1 MHPAQV
7 ASLRRELITWLAT
20 PDAEAYYELMAE
32 DAGTWRREPQREALV
47 KAELFYVSDEMSAVA
62 VHAGQTMP
70 DQVPMR
76 QEFPAEYGFIV
87 WDGPLVDEE
96 TTATMLG
103 AHPQA
108 GLFASCHALS
118 WFITELTNEEDAVVD
133 AAFLTF
139 WVRPEGRTYPP
150 LIPYHSAVFD
160 LSLPIRG
167 SALADNEG
175 GNEAAGGWIAQ
186 FDMTAYTTMV
196 LMGQSVATLESHRP
210 ERAERRRAA
219 RAGLET
225 PDVTV
230 VQLRRHARAEGQP
243 DDADDDNTED
253 STEAGQDPA
262 ASARTHRWVVRGHW
276 RQQWYPSLNDH
287 RAIWIHGY
295 VKGPE
300 DKPLVIGER
309 VNALLR

>member
-1 MHPAQV
+1 M
-7 ASLRRELITWLAT
+7 
-20 PDAEAYYELMAE
+20 MA
-32 DAGTWRREPQREALV
+32 DDDGTWRRDGQRAALLP
-47 KAELFYVSDEMSAVA
+47 AELFFVNDEMSAVA
-62 VHAGQTMP
+62 VHAGRTMP
-70 DQVPMR
+70 DQVPLR
-76 QEFPAEYGFIV
+76 QEFPAENGFIV
-87 WDGPLVDEE
+87 WDGSLVDEE
-96 TTATMLG
+96 TTAALLE

-108 GLFASCHALS
+108 TLFATCHALS
-118 WFITELTNEEDAVVD
+118 WFMTEMTNEDGGIVD

-139 WVRPEGRTYPP
+139 WVCPEGRSYPP

-167 SALADNEG
+167 SAIADNEG

-210 ERAERRRAA
+210 ERPERRRNLKV
-219 RAGLET
+219 GLEA

-230 VQLRRHARAEGQP
+230 VRLRRHAPPERPGGGAHEGEAVVGEEGRDAE
-243 DDADDDNTED
+243 
-253 STEAGQDPA
+253 SEAIT
-262 ASARTHRWVVRGHW
+262 RTHRWVVRGHW
-276 RQQWYPSLNDH
+276 RQQLYPSLNDH

-300 DKPLVIGER
+300 DWPLVAGEK